1 MKRLE
6 IIRVDPNTGYVTR
19 LNSQMQRIR
28 ITETMPYKSC
38 MAYVM
43 KNQEDA
49 KVYKIGRLADRINAK
64 RRHHGNILAANN
76 EEAISVFSMMQ
87 LNKGSTYQLCTGD
100 WKLIAQRD
108 RNGFITTIH

>member
-19 LNSQMQRIR
+19 LNSQMQRIK

-38 MAYVM
+38 MVYVM
-43 KNQEDA
+43 ENQEDA
-49 KVYKIGRLADRINAK
+49 KVYKIGRLADRKNAK
-64 RRHHGNILAANN
+64 RRHHGNILAADNN
-76 EEAISVFSMMQ
+76 EAIDVFSMMQ

-100 WKLIAQRD
+100 WKIIAQKD
-108 RNGFITTIH
+108 RNGLITII

>member
-19 LNSQMQRIR
+19 LNSQMQRIK
-28 ITETMPYKSC
+28 ITEIMPYKSC

-43 KNQEDA
+43 ENQEDA
-49 KVYKIGRLADRINAK
+49 KVYKIGRLADRKNAK
-64 RRHHGNILAANN
+64 RRHQGNILAVDNN
-76 EEAISVFSMMQ
+76 EAVNVFTKIQ

-100 WKLIAQRD
+100 WKIIAQKD
-108 RNGFITTIH
+108 RNGLITII